1 MTPDTDSEENT
12 KPDPRWGEPTPTH
25 DPRILA
31 GFKPRPGDVLITTAP
46 KAGTTWMQQILHQL
60 RTGGDTGFSSIDE
73 VVPWL
78 ELQRDALSLH
88 QILERFE
95 NIQDPRIFKTHCTYE
110 QTPGTDTVKI
120 ILSSRDPRDCC
131 VSFYH
136 HVMDMTDDA
145 RKRVGFDR
153 YHTLDEVFEA
163 WLQYAA
169 WYRNIQSWWPH
180 YKDDNVLWLRYEDM
194 KRSPESSIDRIIAFL
209 AWDITPEQRSRALE
223 YSSFEWMKTHSEKF
237 TRQSVSAGPD
247 FKPGGFIRKG
257 QVGDHKTKL
266 STEQEQCILEKAWQW
281 LEPDCLEFLGL
292 SEQQLRL

>member
-1 MTPDTDSEENT
+1 MTSTADTEENSNH
-12 KPDPRWGEPTPTH
+12 DPRWGEPTPTH

-31 GFKPRPGDVLITTAP
+31 HFIPRPTDVLITTAP

-60 RTGGDTGFSSIDE
+60 RSGGDQDFVSIDQ

-78 ELQRDALSLH
+78 ELPRDGMSW
-88 QILERFE
+88 QDIIDSFE
-95 NIQDPRIFKTHCTYE
+95 SIHDPRIFKTHCTYE

-136 HVMDMTDDA
+136 HVMDMTDEA
-145 RKRVGFDR
+145 RKRVGFDQ
-153 YHTLDEVFEA
+153 YHSFDDVFEA
-163 WLQYAA
+163 WLHYAA

-180 YKDDNVLWLRYEDM
+180 YHDGNVLWLRYEDM
-194 KRSPESSIDRIIAFL
+194 KQSLENSIDRIIDFL
-209 AWDITPEQRSRALE
+209 GWNLNPHHRKNAIQ

-237 TRQSVSAGPD
+237 TRQFKSEKPS

-257 QVGDHKTKL
+257 TVGDHKTKL
-266 STEQEQCILEKAWQW
+266 SKSQEQRILEKAVQL
-281 LEPDCLEFLGL
+281 LEPDCLDYLGL
-292 SEQQLRL
+292 HT